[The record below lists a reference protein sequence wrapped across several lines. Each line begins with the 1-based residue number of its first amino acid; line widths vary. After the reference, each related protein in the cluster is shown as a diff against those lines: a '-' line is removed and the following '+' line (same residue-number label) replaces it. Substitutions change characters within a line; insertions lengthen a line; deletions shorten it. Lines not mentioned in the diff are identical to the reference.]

1 MERKHRS
8 SSCDQLPH
16 GLYSVI
22 ITIVA
27 FLAWIAAT
35 VQDRCNFAH
44 VHGPI
49 VTLWNATSPWIAMGL
64 VGWNEPT
71 RMPDGTY
78 QTSSG
83 GGGGGGRGGQCQ
95 LYPPSFIESL
105 DSMWSTGKTLAFLA
119 QCIGGGGSL
128 FVACSLWM
136 VFSKATWK
144 WTGYLLCFA
153 GLCQAMSVLVWWGND
168 VCQWNTCSVWNGS
181 GSNIVSSVLWILT
194 GGFMVIKYPKNHRR
208 LQSLPQPADE
218 EEDTFASNENVPL
231 PEHGNDSHDEND
243 TELQL
248 QQQSMVFDDRHQVPP
263 TKHRNDQSLLI
274 ESAQLA

>member
-78 QTSSG
+78 QTSS
-83 GGGGGGRGGQCQ
+83 GGGGGRGGQCQ

-208 LQSLPQPADE
+208 RLQSLPQPADE
-218 EEDTFASNENVPL
+218 EEEDTFAANENVPL
-231 PEHGNDSHDEND
+231 PEHGNDSNNDEND
-243 TELQL
+243 TERQL
-248 QQQSMVFDDRHQVPP
+248 QQLDCDDRHQVPP
-263 TKHRNDQSLLI
+263 KKHRNDQSLLI